1 MINGHV
7 QWIWFDSIT
16 IFIECLH
23 ASLIRIHLK
32 TVSQDNEKRVPIAIL
47 HLINIIITDFDFV
60 LIPSLMA
67 NFLFHSCCRTV
78 DVVRILLLSN
88 VLFKLIK
95 VFCNQL
101 IEICWIAGLL
111 VSITP
116 RARKRHFKAIYWMTM
131 RQGWL

>member
-1 MINGHV
+1 MCNGY
-7 QWIWFDSIT
+7 DST
-16 IFIECLH
+16 PSPYL
-23 ASLIRIHLK
+23 LNVYMLLWIRIHLK

-131 RQGWL
+131 RQG